1 MTNLNI
7 NNISG
12 RAQEIWS
19 MLQKQDNYEKN
30 IQRQIASLQGE
41 METLSADKKKTAD
54 QKKNEKQEIQDQ
66 IQTLKVQLQQYQ
78 IQKRQ
83 REEAER
89 QEAANRAAEQTA
101 SSRRPGKEGMGLSG
115 AEMGAILSLSGTKEQ
130 IAGMKKIRTD
140 LEGKLRTAESAEAKQ
155 ELQDKIDNLNE
166 GISRK
171 IQESQETI
179 HEHQKAENKN
189 AVRNKDE
196 EADKE
201 SEQNNN
207 NKGTEVPGNGQ
218 SDFNEPQAELYS
230 KICLTK

>member
-7 NNISG
+7 NNISSH
-12 RAQEIWS
+12 AQEIWS
-19 MLQKQDNYEKN
+19 MQQKQDNYEKN
-30 IQRQIASLQGE
+30 IQRQIASLQEE

-78 IQKRQ
+78 IQKGQ

-101 SSRRPGKEGMGLSG
+101 SSRQTGKEEMSLSG
-115 AEMGAILSLSGTKEQ
+115 AEMGVILSLSGTKEQ

-155 ELQDKIDNLNE
+155 DLQEKIDNLNE
-166 GISRK
+166 DISKK

-189 AVRNKDE
+189 AGRNKAE
-196 EADKE
+196 ETDKE
-201 SEQNNN
+201 SEQDNSNRD
-207 NKGTEVPGNGQ
+207 TETPG
-218 SDFNEPQAELYS
+218 SS
-230 KICLTK
+230 